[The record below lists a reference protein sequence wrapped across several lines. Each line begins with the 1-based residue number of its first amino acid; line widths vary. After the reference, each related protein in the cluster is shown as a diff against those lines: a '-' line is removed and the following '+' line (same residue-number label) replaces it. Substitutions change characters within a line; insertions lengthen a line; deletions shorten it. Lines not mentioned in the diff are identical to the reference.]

1 MSRKSKMENT
11 GKLIN
16 IVGTLLSR
24 QEILLQHI
32 VELEEYIAVLENN
45 NDYADS
51 DEIIVEFT
59 AGEEW
64 GNIKEVLENGL
75 TDEQKV
81 RLEEIKNQKQIT
93 KDNLHSMEDILK
105 VLEEPKEE

>member
-1 MSRKSKMENT
+1 MKRAS
-11 GKLIN
+11 
-16 IVGTLLSR
+16 
-24 QEILLQHI
+24 
-32 VELEEYIAVLENN
+32 N

-64 GNIKEVLENGL
+64 GNIKEALESGL

-81 RLEEIKNQKQIT
+81 RLEEIKNQKVT
-93 KDNLHSMEDILK
+93 
-105 VLEEPKEE
+105 